1 MEYRY
6 DADADCVYITIS
18 KQPYAYSEEL
28 DETRFIDHA
37 EDGTVIGVEILY
49 VTGGVDVSG
58 LPHKDEISK
67 LLENHNIKVYKNEKL

>member
-37 EDGTVIGVEILY
+37 EDGTVIGVELLY
-49 VTGGVDVSG
+49 VSGGVDVSD
-58 LPHKDEISK
+58 LPQEVEISK
-67 LLENHNIKVYKNEKL
+67 LLEKHGLKVYV